1 MLTIYLWKPG
11 KRLLRLDT
19 INQYTIRDWW
29 IQENKRAKWFSSK
42 IKNIQTLVRQFSE
55 GPCREGWA
63 QWKRE
68 KRQKKAKRRKMSK
81 LSQVSLKDTVEKDGH
96 SGQEKRQKY
105 KTKRLFK
112 LSQVSFRKDTA
123 EKGEGHT
130 GRGSCR
136 FLPVSLF
143 THLGCFYTYHQTY
156 DCKSIFKKSSISL
169 WRRP

>member
-68 KRQKKAKRRKMSK
+68 KRQKKGKTTKNV
-81 LSQVSLKDTVEKDGH
+81 QIV
-96 SGQEKRQKY
+96 SGQFKGYCREGWALWTGK
-105 KTKRLFK
+105 KTKIQNEEIV
-112 LSQVSFRKDTA
+112 QVVSGQFS
-123 EKGEGHT
+123 KGYCRGGGHT

>member
-68 KRQKKAKRRKMSK
+68 KRQEKAKRRKMSK

-96 SGQEKRQKY
+96 SGQEK
-105 KTKRLFK
+105 KTKIQNEEIVQVVSGQFSKGYCREGDTLDVAAAVSY
-112 LSQVSFRKDTA
+112 LSRYL
-123 EKGEGHT
+123 
-130 GRGSCR
+130 R
-136 FLPVSLF
+136 
-143 THLGCFYTYHQTY
+143 
-156 DCKSIFKKSSISL
+156 ISAVFIHIIKRMTVKAYL
-169 WRRP
+169 RRVA

>member
-42 IKNIQTLVRQFSE
+42 IKKLQTLVRQFSE
-55 GPCREGWA
+55 GPCREGWS

-123 EKGEGHT
+123 E
-130 GRGSCR
+130 RGDTLDVAAALSYLSR
-136 FLPVSLF
+136 YLR
-143 THLGCFYTYHQTY
+143 
-156 DCKSIFKKSSISL
+156 ISAVL
-169 WRRP
+169 IHIIKRMTVKAYLRRVA

>member
-29 IQENKRAKWFSSK
+29 IQENKRAKWFSLK

-68 KRQKKAKRRKMSK
+68 RRQQKEGKTSK
-81 LSQVSLKDTVEKDGH
+81 NVQIV
-96 SGQEKRQKY
+96 SGQFKGYCREGWALWTGK
-105 KTKRLFK
+105 KTKIQNEEIV
-112 LSQVSFRKDTA
+112 QVVSGQFS
-123 EKGEGHT
+123 KGYCREGGHT